1 MDLLFLAA
9 IFAMVGPAIG
19 LGALCDHL
27 RRMK

>member
-9 IFAMVGPAIG
+9 IFAIVGLTIG

-27 RRMK
+27 RRRK